1 MQNNTTTNKKKLI
14 TTKTLVAGA
23 LCIAMSFV
31 LSYIKLWEMPQGGS
45 VTLMSMLPIFLF
57 AYLYG
62 IIPGL
67 MAGFVYSILQFIQ
80 APYFVSPLQFL
91 LDYTIGFTALGLA
104 GLFAKLKAPD
114 MAKFTLGC
122 AVAGLLRTASSFLA
136 GIIFYGEYAAP
147 GQPVWLYSFL
157 YNFPSLGTDT
167 LICVVGAALLV
178 GVGLVKRLK
187 ATTS

>member
-1 MQNNTTTNKKKLI
+1 MQNTTTKKKRI

-57 AYLYG
+57 SYLFG
-62 IIPGL
+62 IVPGL
-67 MAGFVYSILQFIQ
+67 LAGLVYSILQFIQ

-91 LDYTIGFTALGLA
+91 LDYTIGFTVLGLA
-104 GLFAKLKAPD
+104 GIFSKLNASD
-114 MAKFTLGC
+114 TLKFPLGC
-122 AVAGLLRTASSFLA
+122 AIAGLLRVASSFLA

-167 LICVVGAALLV
+167 LICVVGAILIVSL
-178 GVGLVKRLK
+178 GLIKRLK
-187 ATTS
+187 STAA